1 MVLISFYGN
10 TLTDS
15 FPNPL
20 ETLVGDIIMSTPPN
34 ELDGLFIIVLLVLI
48 IYMFSY
54 IRRHK

>member
-10 TLTDS
+10 TLTDN
-15 FPNPL
+15 FPNLL
-20 ETLVGDIIMSTPPN
+20 EILVGNIMSTPPN
-34 ELDGLFIIVLLVLI
+34 ELDGLFIIGLLVLI